1 MEEVHWEKLEAGKEY
16 YIENILPPRLDDYGT
31 PRGRKK
37 KGIFV
42 EILYD
47 RGTPLTIFR
56 NLMEPPRGIEGPY
69 LPSGLGS
76 ATENIYSTNLYRFY
90 NVLPQNLKDKV
101 QDSDIEENRL
111 RKYLADEVVDN
122 IPDLTAK
129 VEEYGLKSEKKGGKK
144 SRKTKKSK
152 RTKKGKRSKKGK
164 KSKKNKKRY

>member
-1 MEEVHWEKLEAGKEY
+1 MEEVPWQNLKAGKKY
-16 YIENILPPRLDDYGT
+16 YIENILPTRVDDYGT
-31 PRGRKK
+31 PMGRKK

-47 RGTPLTIFR
+47 RGTPFTIFR
-56 NLMEPPRGIEGPY
+56 NLMEPPRDIEGPY
-69 LPSGLGS
+69 LPSALGT
-76 ATENIYSTNLYRFY
+76 AEENMFSINVHRFY

-129 VEEYGLKSEKKGGKK
+129 VEEYGLKGGKK

-152 RTKKGKRSKKGK
+152 RTKKGKRSKK
-164 KSKKNKKRY
+164 SKKNKKRY